1 MRLYPDLPGA
11 RLRQVAIDLVVVL
24 LIVLFAWLGMKV
36 NNTVDDLAVL
46 GRGVKDAGG
55 AVQGSLSDA
64 GNAVAGVP
72 LVGGDLK
79 SALTDAGVATGG
91 NVQSAGSAGEKAV
104 EQTAQL
110 LGWITFGIPTLLVL
124 LGWLPWRLRRLR
136 RLNAAAAVLKAGAD
150 PERRR
155 LLAMRAA
162 LALPYGDL
170 LPYTRDPIGDL
181 AQERY
186 EPLLRAL
193 YADCGLR
200 PPPAAGGS

>member
-1 MRLYPDLPGA
+1 MRLYPELPA
-11 RLRQVAIDLVVVL
+11 VRTRQVACDLLVVA

-36 NNTVDDLAVL
+36 NNTVDDLVVL

-64 GNAVAGVP
+64 GNAVAGIP

-79 SALTDAGVATGG
+79 SALTDAGSATGG
-91 NVQSAGSAGEKAV
+91 NVQSAGSAGEQAV
-104 EQTAQL
+104 EKTAQV
-110 LGWITFGIPTLLVL
+110 LGWVTFGIPTLLVL
-124 LGWLPWRLRRLR
+124 LGYMPWRIRRWR
-136 RLNAAAAVLKAGAD
+136 RLNAAAAVLGAGSD
-150 PERRR
+150 EERRR

-181 AQERY
+181 ADGRY
-186 EPLLRAL
+186 ESLLQAL

-200 PPPAAGGS
+200 PPPASGGS

>member
-1 MRLYPDLPGA
+1 MRLYPDLPAA
-11 RLRQVAIDLVVVL
+11 RTQQVVSDLVVVG

-64 GNAVAGVP
+64 GKAVAGIP

-79 SALTDAGVATGG
+79 SALTDAGSATGG
-91 NVQSAGSAGEKAV
+91 NVQSAGSAGEQAV
-104 EQTAQL
+104 EQTAQV
-110 LGWITFGIPTLLVL
+110 LGWVTFGIPTLLVL
-124 LGWLPWRLRRLR
+124 LGYLPWRVRRWR
-136 RLNAAAAVLKAGAD
+136 RLNAAAAVLRGGSD
-150 PERRR
+150 EERRR
-155 LLAMRAA
+155 LMAMRAA

-181 AQERY
+181 AEGRY
-186 EPLLRAL
+186 EPLLQAL

>member
-1 MRLYPDLPGA
+1 MRLYPNMPEA
-11 RLRQVAIDLVVVL
+11 RLRQVAADLVVIA

-64 GNAVAGVP
+64 GNAVAGIP

-79 SALTDAGVATGG
+79 SALTDAGSATGG
-91 NVQSAGSAGEKAV
+91 NVQSAGSAGEQAV
-104 EQTAQL
+104 EQTAQI
-110 LGWITFGIPTLLVL
+110 LGWVTFGVPTLLVL
-124 LGWLPWRLRRLR
+124 LGYMPWRVRRFR
-136 RLNAAAAVLKAGAD
+136 RLNAAAAVLRDGGD

-162 LALPYGDL
+162 LALPYGEL

-181 AQERY
+181 AEERY
-186 EPLLRAL
+186 EPLLQAL

-200 PPPAAGGS
+200 PPPAIEAP

>member
-1 MRLYPDLPGA
+1 MRLYPDLPTA
-11 RLRQVAIDLVVVL
+11 RTRQVASDLVVVA
-24 LIVLFAWLGMKV
+24 LIVLFAWLGIKV

-64 GNAVAGVP
+64 GKAVAGIP
-72 LVGGDLK
+72 LVGGDLQ
-79 SALTDAGVATGG
+79 SALTDAGSATGG
-91 NVQSAGSAGEKAV
+91 NVQSAGSAGEQAV
-104 EQTAQL
+104 EQTAQV

-124 LGWLPWRLRRLR
+124 LGYLPWRIRRWR
-136 RLNAAAAVLKAGAD
+136 RLNAAAAVLAAGTD
-150 PERRR
+150 EERRR

-181 AQERY
+181 AEGRY
-186 EPLLRAL
+186 EPLLQAL

-200 PPPAAGGS
+200 PPPVTSRS

>member
-1 MRLYPDLPGA
+1 
-11 RLRQVAIDLVVVL
+11 
-24 LIVLFAWLGMKV
+24 MKV

-64 GNAVAGVP
+64 GNAVAGIP

-79 SALTDAGVATGG
+79 SALTDAGSATGG
-91 NVQSAGSAGEKAV
+91 NVQSAGSAGEQAV
-104 EQTAQL
+104 ERTAQV

-124 LGWLPWRLRRLR
+124 LGYLPWRIRRWR
-136 RLNAAAAVLKAGAD
+136 RLNAAPAASTAAGAD
-150 PERRR
+150 EERRR
-155 LLAMRAA
+155 RLAMRAA

-181 AQERY
+181 AEGRY
-186 EPLLRAL
+186 EPLLQAL

-200 PPPAAGGS
+200 PPPAAGAS

>member
-1 MRLYPDLPGA
+1 MRLYPDLPTA
-11 RLRQVAIDLVVVL
+11 RTRQVVSDLVVVA
-24 LIVLFAWLGMKV
+24 LIILFAWLGMKV

-64 GNAVAGVP
+64 GNAVAGIP

-79 SALTDAGVATGG
+79 SALTDAGSATGG
-91 NVQSAGSAGEKAV
+91 NVQSAGSAGEQAV
-104 EQTAQL
+104 ERTAQV

-124 LGWLPWRLRRLR
+124 LGYLPWRIRRWH
-136 RLNAAAAVLKAGAD
+136 RLNAAAAVLAAGAD
-150 PERRR
+150 EERRR

-181 AQERY
+181 AEGRY
-186 EPLLRAL
+186 EPLLQAL

-200 PPPAAGGS
+200 PPPAAGAS

>member
-1 MRLYPDLPGA
+1 MRLHPDLPA
-11 RLRQVAIDLVVVL
+11 VRTRQLLSDLVIVALV
-24 LIVLFAWLGMKV
+24 VLFAWLGMKV

-64 GNAVAGVP
+64 GNAVAGIP
-72 LVGGDLK
+72 IVGGDLK
-79 SALTDAGVATGG
+79 SALTDAGSATGG
-91 NVQSAGSAGEKAV
+91 NVQSAGTAGEQAV
-104 EQTAQL
+104 DQTAQV
-110 LGWITFGIPTLLVL
+110 LGWITFGIPTLLLL
-124 LGWLPWRLRRLR
+124 LGYLPWRIRRWR
-136 RLNAAAAVLKAGAD
+136 RLNAAAAVLAAGAD
-150 PERRR
+150 EERRR

-181 AQERY
+181 AEGRY

-200 PPPAAGGS
+200 PPPATSGS

>member
-1 MRLYPDLPGA
+1 MRLYPNVPEA
-11 RLRQVAIDLVVVL
+11 RTRQVAADLLVVG

-55 AVQGSLSDA
+55 AVQGGFTNA
-64 GNAVAGVP
+64 GNAVGGVP

-79 SALTDAGVATGG
+79 SALTDAGSATGG
-91 NVQSAGSAGEKAV
+91 NVQSAGSAGEQAV
-104 EQTAQL
+104 EQAAQL
-110 LGWITFGIPTLLVL
+110 LGWVTFGIPTLLVL
-124 LGWLPWRLRRLR
+124 AGYLPWRIRRLQ
-136 RLNAAAAVLKAGAD
+136 RLNAAVAVLHAGND

-162 LALPYGDL
+162 MSMAYGDL

-181 AQERY
+181 AEGRY
-186 EPLLRAL
+186 EPLLQAL
-193 YADCGLR
+193 YAECGLR
-200 PPPAAGGS
+200 PPPAVATS

>member
-1 MRLYPDLPGA
+1 MRLYPDLPTA
-11 RLRQVAIDLVVVL
+11 RTRQVVSDLVVVA
-24 LIVLFAWLGMKV
+24 LIILFAWLGMKV

-64 GNAVAGVP
+64 GNAVAGIP

-79 SALTDAGVATGG
+79 SALTDAGSATGG
-91 NVQSAGSAGEKAV
+91 NVQSAGSAGEQAV
-104 EQTAQL
+104 ERTAQV

-124 LGWLPWRLRRLR
+124 LGYLPWRIRRWR
-136 RLNAAAAVLKAGAD
+136 RLNAAAAVLAAGAD
-150 PERRR
+150 EERRR

-181 AQERY
+181 AEGRY
-186 EPLLRAL
+186 EPLLQAL
-193 YADCGLR
+193 YA
-200 PPPAAGGS
+200 

>member
-1 MRLYPDLPGA
+1 MRLYPDLPAA
-11 RLRQVAIDLVVVL
+11 RTRQVVYDLLVILLVVF
-24 LIVLFAWLGMKV
+24 FAWLGMKV

-79 SALTDAGVATGG
+79 SALTDAGAATGG
-91 NVQSAGSAGEKAV
+91 NVQSAGSAGERAV
-104 EQTAQL
+104 EQTAQVI
-110 LGWITFGIPTLLVL
+110 GWVTFGVPTLLL
-124 LGWLPWRLRRLR
+124 MIGWLPWRLRRLR
-136 RLNAAAAVLKAGAD
+136 RLNAAAAVLRGGED
-150 PERRR
+150 LERRR
-155 LLAMRAA
+155 LMAMRAA
-162 LALPYGDL
+162 LGLPYGDL

-181 AQERY
+181 VGENY

-200 PPPAAGGS
+200 PPPAAGRR

>member
-1 MRLYPDLPGA
+1 MRLYPDLPA
-11 RLRQVAIDLVVVL
+11 VRTRQLLSDIVIVALV
-24 LIVLFAWLGMKV
+24 VLFAWLGMKV

-64 GNAVAGVP
+64 GNAVAGIP

-79 SALTDAGVATGG
+79 SALTDAGSATGG
-91 NVQSAGSAGEKAV
+91 NVQSAGSAGEQAV
-104 EQTAQL
+104 ERTAQV
-110 LGWITFGIPTLLVL
+110 LGWITFGIPTLLLL
-124 LGWLPWRLRRLR
+124 LGYLPWRIRRWR
-136 RLNAAAAVLKAGAD
+136 RLNAAAAVLAAGPD
-150 PERRR
+150 EERRR

-162 LALPYGDL
+162 FALPYGDL

-181 AQERY
+181 AAGRY
-186 EPLLRAL
+186 EPLLQAL

-200 PPPAAGGS
+200 PPPAAGPS

>member
-1 MRLYPDLPGA
+1 MRLYPDLPTA
-11 RLRQVAIDLVVVL
+11 RTRQVVSDLVVVA
-24 LIVLFAWLGMKV
+24 LIILFAWLGMKV

-64 GNAVAGVP
+64 GNAVAGIP

-79 SALTDAGVATGG
+79 SALTDAGSATGG
-91 NVQSAGSAGEKAV
+91 NVQSAGSAGEQAV
-104 EQTAQL
+104 ERTAQV

-124 LGWLPWRLRRLR
+124 LGYLPWRIRRWR
-136 RLNAAAAVLKAGAD
+136 RLNAAAAVLAAGAD
-150 PERRR
+150 EERRR

-181 AQERY
+181 AEGRY
-186 EPLLRAL
+186 EPLLQAL

-200 PPPAAGGS
+200 PPPAAGAS